1 MQFIHREFRITLIAK
16 LLCRFLV
23 KVKIFSFSISLCWL
37 KRSTW
42 HIIMWRKKN
51 QSPSLFHAWVGQML
65 FYTRV
70 AFFYLI
76 SLIPTF
82 TVKSSDRWI
91 HIKCTVQCT
100 KESDFDFSFF
110 LSLKLEQSEGTV
122 SSFTLS
128 FFLFF
133 LSLKVCIQV
142 YKKVLDVKIID
153 CT

>member
-1 MQFIHREFRITLIAK
+1 
-16 LLCRFLV
+16 
-23 KVKIFSFSISLCWL
+23 
-37 KRSTW
+37 
-42 HIIMWRKKN
+42 
-51 QSPSLFHAWVGQML
+51 ML

-122 SSFTLS
+122 SSFTRS
-128 FFLFF
+128 FFFF